1 MFEEVALARLKKVSA
16 EDAFAAEAQG
26 EVISARRE
34 EHLMRPDVDVVNV
47 RRLMRKAF
55 LEPLTENRRIDIPS
69 DALVYPL

>member
-1 MFEEVALARLKKVSA
+1 
-16 EDAFAAEAQG
+16 
-26 EVISARRE
+26 VISARRE